1 MATEYKVVRM
11 VELFQWP
18 GSWTQDSFEPEFAQ
32 GLAEALTRMAAEG
45 WEYAGNYVYH
55 QHLGAG
61 YAIFRRE
68 AAEQVRGTGEI
79 AREAGGRIHV
89 TGEIV
94 RQEHAP

>member
-18 GSWTQDSFEPEFAQ
+18 ASWRSEVFEPEFAQ
-32 GLAEALTRMAAEG
+32 AFGEALTRMAAEG

-55 QHLGAG
+55 QHMGAG

-68 AAEQVRGTGEI
+68 TAAK
-79 AREAGGRIHV
+79 IHD

-94 RQEHAP
+94 RQEQAR